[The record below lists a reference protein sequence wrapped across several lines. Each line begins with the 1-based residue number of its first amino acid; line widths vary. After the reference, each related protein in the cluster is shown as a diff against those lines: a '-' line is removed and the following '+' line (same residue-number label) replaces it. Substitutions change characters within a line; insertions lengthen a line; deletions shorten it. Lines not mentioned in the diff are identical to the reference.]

1 MFAGMSKGAS
11 KYCVK
16 IVVAIALLFCP
27 AVSHM
32 IIRLF
37 AVGVQLTTS
46 PTSQSASRM
55 CTSRGITR
63 AAPIT
68 NTAANSGIRT
78 ILARTMAR
86 LVPIVICSHEGP
98 FESVAPSKIKF
109 SGTAAAPIV
118 CIPPNS
124 QPSGAVSIGTSN
136 AFARGVRPTTTP
148 TSTPTTAGLRNCPT
162 NGPTVACSC
171 RHATHQPLCVLREE
185 RRRASEGKLGAQ
197 FMVGT
202 SATAPETHVAIS
214 LEFAFGVAK
223 AL

>member
-124 QPSGAVSIGTSN
+124 QP
-136 AFARGVRPTTTP
+136 